1 MALLLATTRAT
12 RGTVPAPRAARTFFP
27 NRSAKL
33 RPSRLLV
40 LLPVPVLLLLLLL
53 LLPPAAPWQPAYAE
67 RMASLSRQLVRW
79 QDIHNE
85 PGLRVYEDFDDLAVG
100 ADGYALPDI
109 AGNMNMSLLNGGK
122 SPWRHLT
129 AYRPGQRRYSRKY
142 RPAVLDLADGFVEAH
157 RDHVMV
163 FDSLRFFVPSDCG
176 RALGG
181 LRVTATSRREGAP
194 MRVNWDPLEFQANR
208 TARGEWRV
216 CGVCVCVCVCAVC
229 VCVRCVCV
237 RCVRCLRCT
246 RGVRC
251 AVCGVCSVRCVWC
264 AKRVARCACCCTV
277 MFVLCALCVGVGV

>member
-1 MALLLATTRAT
+1 MCLWSTTKLRMPGDGNTLQRTARNPHTTTTLTGTHRKLAAQRTPASTMALLLATTRAT

-33 RPSRLLV
+33 LPARLLV
-40 LLPVPVLLLLLLL
+40 LLPVLLLLLLL
-53 LLPPAAPWQPAYAE
+53 PPVAPLQPAYAE

-208 TARGEWRV
+208 TARGE
-216 CGVCVCVCVCAVC
+216 
-229 VCVRCVCV
+229 
-237 RCVRCLRCT
+237 
-246 RGVRC
+246 
-251 AVCGVCSVRCVWC
+251 
-264 AKRVARCACCCTV
+264 
-277 MFVLCALCVGVGV
+277 